1 MATRNPDADF
11 KNIRVFQ
18 AVSPNVL
25 AVAGTC
31 VPVFT
36 NTIAKGLITRM
47 LVQRTTGDATDFGIE
62 VRDDS
67 SGTADD
73 DNRWF
78 YLASGARI
86 KYDAIP
92 GAKEYMNRDA
102 PMAQTIYMLIPFSG
116 GTAVNQGY
124 TATLWV
130 LDYGIQQG

>member
-1 MATRNPDADF
+1 MPRNPTSDF

-18 AVSPNVL
+18 AVSPNVNG
-25 AVAGTC
+25 AAGTC

-36 NTIAKGLITRM
+36 NTIAKGLIARI

-62 VRDDS
+62 VRDDA

-78 YLASGARI
+78 YLASGVRI
-86 KYDAIP
+86 KYDGGP
-92 GAKEYMNRDA
+92 TYKEYINRDN
-102 PMAQTIYMLIPFSG
+102 PMVQTIQVLIPFSG
-116 GTAVNQGY
+116 GTVVNQGY

-130 LDYGIQQG
+130 LDYGNQQG